1 MPERT
6 GGPSDLEHALH
17 EQFARVAK
25 ALASPARVALVDVL
39 CQGERSVEAL
49 SLAAGLGMKNTS
61 AQLRELRL
69 VGLVEARREGTRV
82 YYRVAEEA
90 VCVFLGQLRHLAR
103 RRLAEV
109 DRLVRDHLELSGD
122 LEPVRRVQ
130 LLERVARG
138 EVVVF
143 DVRPR
148 EEYKAGHIPGA
159 RSVPLEE
166 LDSCLAGP
174 LGDVEIV
181 AYCRGPYC
189 VLAPQ
194 AVSACRARGL
204 RARRLEDGF
213 PEWRLA
219 GLPVA
224 LGAEEAA

>member
-1 MPERT
+1 M
-6 GGPSDLEHALH
+6 
-17 EQFARVAK
+17 
-25 ALASPARVALVDVL
+25 ALASPGRVALVDLL
-39 CQGERSVEAL
+39 CQGERGVDAL
-49 SLAAGLGMKNTS
+49 ALAAGMGLKNAS

-69 VGLVEARREGTRV
+69 AGLVESRREGTHV

-90 VCVFLGQLRHLAR
+90 VCAFFSDFRNLAR

-109 DRLVRDHLELSGD
+109 DRLVRDSLVAADD
-122 LEPVRRVQ
+122 LEPVRRVE
-130 LLERVARG
+130 LLGRLASG
-138 EVVVF
+138 DVVVF

-148 EEYKAGHIPGA
+148 EEYEAGHVPGA

-166 LDSCLAGP
+166 LDARLAGIP
-174 LGDVEIV
+174 RDVEIV

-194 AVSACRARGL
+194 AVAVCRTRGL
-204 RARRLEDGF
+204 IARRMEDGF

-224 LGAEEAA
+224 TGAEAAA